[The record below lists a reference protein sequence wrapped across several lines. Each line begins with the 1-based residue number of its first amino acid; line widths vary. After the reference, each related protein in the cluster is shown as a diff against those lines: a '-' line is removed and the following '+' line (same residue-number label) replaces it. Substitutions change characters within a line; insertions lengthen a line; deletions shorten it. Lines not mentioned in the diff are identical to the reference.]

1 MGINLTSFGEEDKVV
16 PAIYALRHDLAPDG
30 A

>member
-1 MGINLTSFGEEDKVV
+1 MGINLTSFGKEDKVV
-16 PAIYALRHDLAPDG
+16 PAIYTLRHGLALDG